1 MKNRRFLANAK
12 QASFF
17 HGGEGG
23 FSYFVGEVDL
33 NAVIFKKRLVERIA
47 RIEFLLQIGA
57 KANRNVSAFDTE
69 GNGIREA
76 YPAKHEHLFRRRKM
90 ESSLDLRR
98 RILALESK
106 HTRTGLGAASAH
118 FFAKRKHLAKILFE
132 LGTGDKSSL
141 AALAVCNAHAAKGFQ
156 SMACRHA
163 ADTHAFG
170 NFLFGGNGLADFEC
184 AGANLFQQALL
195 DLVVQ
200 RDDAFSIESELAHGC
215 SSCIDDWT
223 YIAEGEWCQADFT
236 DEANSFHFS
245 GDRRHQSQLEP
256 VLQSRRKRAMSE
268 ALPIGEAVLEVI
280 SNDGAKRYVR
290 VTQTPF
296 FIGRGAETGNHLQLN
311 DRRISRNCAAIV
323 SEANKFYIEDRGQRR
338 GLYVNG
344 EKVESRELQH
354 GDAIT
359 FGLED
364 SYEIIYRSS
373 ETSGDDSIPMF
384 LTRIEHMTSTDQSSG
399 GLNKLNLLLEATT
412 LLHSQLPLDSVL
424 GKMLDH
430 AISVTNADRGLL
442 LETNQAGQLG
452 VRLARRN
459 GGMRLPPESLSPSQT
474 AIQMALKQQAAVI
487 TEDLAQAEMNLQ
499 EAQSIVS
506 QGLRSVVVIPLY
518 SVTRASSDESLVDVV
533 RGQFLG
539 VVYLDSRKPA
549 AFSRLDRQ
557 ILDALAADAAGTLD
571 NARLVER
578 ERERQRLEQEIN
590 IARDIQQALLPRAL
604 RKYPYLDVKGCNFP
618 CLSVGGDYFD
628 VFPMGDGRTAFLIAD
643 VSGKGLGAALLTTML
658 QGALSGLTLG
668 YDPARVFTHINR
680 FLCDHAEVGRYATM
694 FFGVMDGGGHMEFI
708 NAGHPSPY
716 LIRNGKAETPF
727 TEGSYPVGLVPE
739 AEYTAACLKLEP
751 GDTLVLFSDGVTEA
765 MDPDDEMF
773 GMPRLAEVL
782 NDKNDVPLD
791 HLQKCVLEAVEN
803 FVRGARQADD
813 LTMLLVRYQ
822 AASKDVMTDTDAPS
836 TSSAVA

>member
-1 MKNRRFLANAK
+1 M
-12 QASFF
+12 
-17 HGGEGG
+17 
-23 FSYFVGEVDL
+23 
-33 NAVIFKKRLVERIA
+33 
-47 RIEFLLQIGA
+47 
-57 KANRNVSAFDTE
+57 
-69 GNGIREA
+69 
-76 YPAKHEHLFRRRKM
+76 P
-90 ESSLDLRR
+90 
-98 RILALESK
+98 
-106 HTRTGLGAASAH
+106 
-118 FFAKRKHLAKILFE
+118 
-132 LGTGDKSSL
+132 
-141 AALAVCNAHAAKGFQ
+141 
-156 SMACRHA
+156 
-163 ADTHAFG
+163 
-170 NFLFGGNGLADFEC
+170 
-184 AGANLFQQALL
+184 
-195 DLVVQ
+195 
-200 RDDAFSIESELAHGC
+200 
-215 SSCIDDWT
+215 
-223 YIAEGEWCQADFT
+223 
-236 DEANSFHFS
+236 
-245 GDRRHQSQLEP
+245 
-256 VLQSRRKRAMSE
+256 E
-268 ALPIGEAVLEVI
+268 ALPIAEAVLEVI
-280 SNDGAKRYVR
+280 SNDGGKRYVR

-344 EKVESRELQH
+344 EKTESRELQH
-354 GDAIT
+354 GDVIT
-359 FGLED
+359 FGVED

-373 ETSGDDSIPMF
+373 ETSGDESIPMF
-384 LTRIEHMTSTDQSSG
+384 LTRIEHMTSSDQSSG

-442 LETNQAGQLG
+442 LEANEAGQLN

-459 GGMRLPPESLSPSQT
+459 GGMRLPPESLSPSRT

-487 TEDLAQAEMNLQ
+487 TEDLAQAEVGLQ
-499 EAQSIVS
+499 EAQSIVA
-506 QGLRSVVVIPLY
+506 QGLRAVVVIPLY

-539 VVYLDSRKPA
+539 VVYLDSRRPA
-549 AFSRLDRQ
+549 AFSKLDRQ

-628 VFPMGDGRTAFLIAD
+628 VFPMSDGRTAFLIAD

-668 YDPARVFTHINR
+668 YDPARVFNHINR

-694 FFGVMDGGGHMEFI
+694 FFGVMDGNGHMEFI

-739 AEYTAACLKLEP
+739 AEYAAACLKLEP

-765 MDPDDEMF
+765 MDPENEMF
-773 GMPRLAEVL
+773 GMSRLAEVL
-782 NDKNDVPLD
+782 HDKNDVPLE
-791 HLQKCVLEAVEN
+791 HLQKCILESVEN

-822 AASKDVMTDTDAPS
+822 VTEKDALSDSDAPPA
-836 TSSAVA
+836 SSAIA